1 MARIKTPTDPERRA
15 GDAWVNNAVMSG
27 EASDLRLAGTE
38 RSVVAAQ
45 YEDSSNLQSRVN
57 VYAYLCPEQPLPN
70 GVTFEDWVLDHL
82 DWTGEESALDIGCGP
97 GGFLSPLSLRA
108 GRVMGFDLSLGMLA
122 RAMKRTP
129 DCQAHLAVADI
140 QALPL
145 VSDSVDVVVAA
156 FMLYHVPHLDRAI
169 EELFRVLQSGGAI
182 LAVTNGPGD
191 KAEIRQ
197 AWQEAGRRIV
207 GQTFNVPHWS
217 DNFNLDNGATVLGER
232 FDVVAVDRTRGTFEF
247 PEPGPVLAWVQS
259 LRPGLEGGI
268 EDATW
273 MDVMGEL
280 RRVVAHEIEAQ
291 GTFAAGKD
299 SGLVIARK
307 RAT

>member
-1 MARIKTPTDPERRA
+1 MSDEAR
-15 GDAWVNNAVMSG
+15 
-27 EASDLRLAGTE
+27 DLRLAGTQP
-38 RSVVAAQ
+38 SVIKAQ
-45 YEDSSNLQSRVN
+45 YEVPSNLQSRVN
-57 VYAYLCPEQPLPN
+57 VYAYLRPDHPLPN

-108 GRVMGFDLSLGMLA
+108 GRVMGFDLSLAMLA
-122 RAMKRTP
+122 AAMKRSLLHR
-129 DCQAHLAVADI
+129 DHLAAADI

-145 VSDSVDVVVAA
+145 VSNSVDVVVAA
-156 FMLYHVPHLDRAI
+156 FMLYHVPHLNRAI
-169 EELFRVLQSGGAI
+169 EELSRVLRSGGAI

-217 DNFNLDNGATVLGER
+217 DNFNLDNGATVLGET

-259 LRPGLEGGI
+259 LRPGLEGGL

-280 RRVVAHEIEAQ
+280 RRVVAHEIEVH
-291 GTFAAGKD
+291 GTFAAAKD
-299 SGLVIARK
+299 SGLVVARN

>member
-1 MARIKTPTDPERRA
+1 MP
-15 GDAWVNNAVMSG
+15 GDA
-27 EASDLRLAGTE
+27 SDRRLAGTE
-38 RSVVAAQ
+38 RSVVASQ
-45 YEDSSNLQSRVN
+45 YEDPSNLQSRVN
-57 VYAYLCPEQPLPN
+57 VYAYLRPEHPLPQ
-70 GVTFEDWVLDHL
+70 GATFEDWVLDHL

-97 GGFLSPLSLRA
+97 GGFLSPISLRA

-122 RAMKRTP
+122 EARRGTP
-129 DCQAHLAVADI
+129 AGRAHLAAADI

-156 FMLYHVPHLDRAI
+156 FMLYHVPHLDRALG
-169 EELFRVLQSGGAI
+169 ELSRVLQSGGTI

-191 KAEIRQ
+191 KIEIRQ
-197 AWQEAGRRIV
+197 AWQEAGRRII

-217 DNFNLDNGATVLGER
+217 DNFNLDNGATVLGET
-232 FDVVAVDRTRGTFEF
+232 FDVVAVDRTRGTFRF
-247 PEPGPVLAWVQS
+247 PDPGPVLAWVQS

-268 EDATW
+268 EDVTW
-273 MDVMGEL
+273 ADVMGEL
-280 RRVVAHEIEAQ
+280 RRIVAHEIEAH

>member
-1 MARIKTPTDPERRA
+1 
-15 GDAWVNNAVMSG
+15 VNNAVVSG
-27 EASDLRLAGTE
+27 DVSDPRLAGTE

-45 YEDSSNLQSRVN
+45 YEDPSNLQSRVN
-57 VYAYLCPEQPLPN
+57 VYAYLCPEHPLPK
-70 GVTFEDWVLDHL
+70 GMTFEDWVLDHL

-97 GGFLSPLSLRA
+97 GGFLSPISLRA

-122 RAMKRTP
+122 RARKGMP
-129 DCQAHLAVADI
+129 DGQAQLTAADI

-156 FMLYHVPHLDRAI
+156 FMLYHVPHLDRALQ
-169 EELFRVLQSGGAI
+169 ELSRVLQGGGTI

-197 AWQEAGRRIV
+197 AWQEAGRRII
-207 GQTFNVPHWS
+207 GHTFRVPHWS
-217 DNFNLDNGATVLGER
+217 DNFNLDNGATLLGEA
-232 FDVVAVDRTRGTFEF
+232 FEVVAVDRARGTFEF
-247 PEPGPVLAWVQS
+247 PDPEPVLAWVQS
-259 LRPGLEGGI
+259 LHPGLEDEM

-273 MDVMGEL
+273 RDVMGEL
-280 RRVVAHEIEAQ
+280 RRVVAHEIEAH

-307 RAT
+307 RTT

>member
-1 MARIKTPTDPERRA
+1 MS
-15 GDAWVNNAVMSG
+15 GDA
-27 EASDLRLAGTE
+27 SDRRLAGTE
-38 RSVVAAQ
+38 RSVVASQ
-45 YEDSSNLQSRVN
+45 YEDPSNLQSRVN
-57 VYAYLCPEQPLPN
+57 VYAYLCPEHPLPK
-70 GVTFEDWVLDHL
+70 GATFEDWVLDHL

-97 GGFLSPLSLRA
+97 GGFLSPISLRA

-122 RAMKRTP
+122 KARNRTP
-129 DCQAHLAVADI
+129 DGRAHLAAADI

-156 FMLYHVPHLDRAI
+156 FMLYHVPHLNRALD
-169 EELFRVLQSGGAI
+169 ELSRVLQSGGTI

-191 KAEIRQ
+191 KIEIRQ
-197 AWQEAGRRIV
+197 AWQEAGRRII

-217 DNFNLDNGATVLGER
+217 DNFNLDNGATVLGET
-232 FDVVAVDRTRGTFEF
+232 FDVVAVDRTRGTFRF
-247 PEPGPVLAWVQS
+247 PDPGPVLAWVQS
-259 LRPGLEGGI
+259 LRPGLEDEI

-273 MDVMGEL
+273 ADVMGEL
-280 RRVVAHEIEAQ
+280 RRIVAHEIEAH
-291 GTFAAGKD
+291 GSFAAGKD

>member
-1 MARIKTPTDPERRA
+1 M
-15 GDAWVNNAVMSG
+15 NNAVMSG
-27 EASDLRLAGTE
+27 DASDLRLAGTE

-45 YEDSSNLQSRVN
+45 YEDPSNLQSRVS
-57 VYAYLCPEQPLPN
+57 VYAYLCPEHPLPE
-70 GVTFEDWVLDHL
+70 GMTFEDWVLDHL

-97 GGFLSPLSLRA
+97 GGFLSPISLRA
-108 GRVMGFDLSLGMLA
+108 GRVMGLDLSPGMLA
-122 RAMKRTP
+122 RARKAAP
-129 DCQAHLAVADI
+129 NGHAQLAAADI

-156 FMLYHVPHLDRAI
+156 FMLYHVPHLDRALQ
-169 EELFRVLQSGGAI
+169 ELSRVLRSGGMI
-182 LAVTNGPGD
+182 LAVTNGLGD

-207 GQTFNVPHWS
+207 GHTFKVPHWS
-217 DNFNLDNGATVLGER
+217 DNFNLDSGASVLGKA
-232 FDVVAVDRTRGTFEF
+232 FDVVAVDRTRGTFRF
-247 PEPGPVLAWVQS
+247 PDPEPVLAWVQS
-259 LRPGLEGGI
+259 LRPGLEDEI

-273 MDVMGEL
+273 RDVMSEL
-280 RRVVAHEIEAQ
+280 RRIVVHQIEAH

-307 RAT
+307 RAS